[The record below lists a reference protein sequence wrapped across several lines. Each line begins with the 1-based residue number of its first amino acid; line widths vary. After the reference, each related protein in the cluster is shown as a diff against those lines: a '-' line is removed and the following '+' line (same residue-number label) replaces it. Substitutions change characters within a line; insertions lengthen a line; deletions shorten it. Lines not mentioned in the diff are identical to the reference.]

1 MTWYIEEQ
9 GKVYLDYNAT
19 TPIDKDVKQSI
30 MDAFHIWG
38 NPSSNNE
45 LGKKAKDGIEEAREN
60 VARLLHVSAKEIF
73 FTSGGTETNSWVIYS
88 CIEHRKAVW
97 GRDYKPHIIASAIE
111 HPSILEPLRDLKKK
125 QEIGKLLPI
134 QFPNDICSSDLT
146 EIGIDLQTGRV
157 KLNDLE
163 EAFCERTC
171 LVSVMTANNETGVIQ
186 PVAEVAEIARK
197 CENKFESRIFVHSD
211 ASQAIGKID
220 VSVNALNADFVTV
233 TGHKF
238 YGPRIGALV
247 LKDESKVPLK
257 ALFLG
262 GNQERSKR
270 AGTENTPLI
279 VGLGKAAQMALN
291 GLQKYSEHMQKI
303 RDYFEKQLKETLND
317 KIMINFEASER
328 LPNTSSVVFVK
339 YGGDA
344 SELLSKC
351 KSFIA
356 STGAACHA
364 ATEQCS
370 GVLTACG
377 IRDELARRTVRFS
390 FGRDST
396 CDEVDR
402 VMNELKAIMFMSRYG
417 SSLLNAINKG
427 PISGF

>member
-9 GKVYLDYNAT
+9 EKVYLDYNAT

-30 MDAFHIWG
+30 VDAFNIWG

-73 FTSGGTETNSWVIYS
+73 FTSGGTETNNWVIYN

-125 QEIGKLLPI
+125 QEI
-134 QFPNDICSSDLT
+134 DLT
-146 EIGIDLQTGRV
+146 EISIDLETGRV

-211 ASQAIGKID
+211 VSQAIGKID
-220 VSVNALNADFVTV
+220 VNVNALNVDFVTV

-247 LKDESKVPLK
+247 LRDESKVPLR

-279 VGLGKAAQMALN
+279 VGLGKAAQVALS
-291 GLQKYSEHMQKI
+291 GLQSYSKHMQKI
-303 RDYFEKQLKETLND
+303 RDYFEKQLKEKLND
-317 KIMINFEASER
+317 EIMINFEASER
-328 LPNTSSVVFVK
+328 LPNTSSVIFVK
-339 YGGDA
+339 YGGNA

-396 CDEVDR
+396 SDEVDR
-402 VMNELKAIMFMSRYG
+402 VVNELKAIMFMSKYG

>member
-1 MTWYIEEQ
+1 MH
-9 GKVYLDYNAT
+9 
-19 TPIDKDVKQSI
+19 SI
-30 MDAFHIWG
+30 FGVIQVAIM
-38 NPSSNNE
+38 SSTNN
-45 LGKKAKDGIEEAREN
+45 
-60 VARLLHVSAKEIF
+60 
-73 FTSGGTETNSWVIYS
+73 WVIYN

-125 QEIGKLLPI
+125 QEI
-134 QFPNDICSSDLT
+134 DLT
-146 EIGIDLQTGRV
+146 EISIDLETGRV

-211 ASQAIGKID
+211 VSQAIGKID
-220 VSVNALNADFVTV
+220 VNVNALNVDFVTV

-247 LKDESKVPLK
+247 LRDESKVPLR

-279 VGLGKAAQMALN
+279 VGLGKAAQVALS
-291 GLQKYSEHMQKI
+291 GLQSYSKHMQKI
-303 RDYFEKQLKETLND
+303 RDYFEKQLKEKLND
-317 KIMINFEASER
+317 EIMINFEASER
-328 LPNTSSVVFVK
+328 LPNTSSVIFVK
-339 YGGDA
+339 YGGNA

-396 CDEVDR
+396 SDEVDR
-402 VMNELKAIMFMSRYG
+402 VVNELKAIMFMSKYG